1 MPSQGCGAD
10 ATWYQ
15 FNESTYREVEM
26 SAKCGDTQTDVQGCT
41 ETRFCERCKKRY
53 AKMYPQGWETYP
65 GDKCP
70 HGTYVGGSG
79 PDLMCDLCEGWGVYP
94 DAGGG

>member
-79 PDLMCDLCEGWGVYP
+79 PDLMCEGWGVYP